1 MRFTIKPCYLRI
13 EKMRNVTLILDDGSR
28 FHGKSFG
35 YEKPVA
41 GEVVFNTAMTGY
53 PESLTDPSYA
63 GQLMTLTYPLVGN
76 YGVPPFTIEP
86 NGLPTFMESE
96 KIHAEAI
103 IVGDY
108 SEEYSHWNAVES
120 LSDWLKREQIPG
132 ITGIDTRELTK
143 VLREHGVMTGRIVF
157 DDTENQIAGEQL
169 SVDSYEDINY
179 VDKVSCKEIIVYANN
194 GSHHFDIDT
203 PAVQL
208 NSQLSTLNSQLKRV
222 LLLDCGVKTNIIR
235 CLLKRN
241 VEVIR
246 VPWNYD
252 FNDLQFDG
260 LFISNGP
267 GDPDTC
273 DAAVQNIR
281 KAMQNPGLPIFGI
294 CMGNQ
299 LLSKAGGA
307 TIYKLK
313 YGHRSH
319 NQPVLMVG
327 TERCFITSQNHGYA
341 VDNNTLGT
349 DWEPLFI
356 NMNDGSN
363 EGIRHKTNPWFS
375 AQFHPE
381 AASGPTDTEFLFD
394 EFVKLL

>member
-1 MRFTIKPCYLRI
+1 
-13 EKMRNVTLILDDGSR
+13 MRNVTLILNDGSR

-76 YGVPPFTIEP
+76 YGVPPFTVEP
-86 NGLPTFMESE
+86 NGLATFMESE
-96 KIHAEAI
+96 RIHAEAI
-103 IVGDY
+103 IVSDY
-108 SEEYSHWNAVES
+108 SEDFSHWNAVES
-120 LSDWLKREQIPG
+120 LADWLKREQVPG

-143 VLREHGVMTGRIVF
+143 VLREHGVMMGRIVF
-157 DDTENQIAGEQL
+157 DDVENEIDNSQL
-169 SVDSYEDINY
+169 TIDNYEDVNY
-179 VDKVSCKEIIVYANN
+179 VDRVSCKEIIVYT
-194 GSHHFDIDT
+194 GKESPLHFPITT
-203 PAVQL
+203 PTAQL
-208 NSQLSTLNSQLKRV
+208 NCQLSTVNCQLKRV
-222 LLLDCGVKTNIIR
+222 VLLDCGVKSNILR
-235 CLLKRN
+235 CLLKRD

-246 VPWNYD
+246 VPWDYD
-252 FNDLQFDG
+252 YNELEFDG

-281 KAMQNPGLPIFGI
+281 RAMKNEKLPIFGI

-307 TIYKLK
+307 KIYKLK

-319 NQPVLMVG
+319 NQPVRMVG

-341 VDNNTLGT
+341 VDNTTLT
-349 DWEPLFI
+349 EDWEPLFI

-363 EGIRHKTNPWFS
+363 EGIRHKRNPWFS